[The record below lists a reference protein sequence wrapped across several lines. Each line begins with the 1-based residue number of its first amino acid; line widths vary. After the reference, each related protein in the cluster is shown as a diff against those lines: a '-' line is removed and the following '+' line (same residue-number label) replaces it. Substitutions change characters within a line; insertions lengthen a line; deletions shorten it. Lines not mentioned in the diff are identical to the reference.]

1 MVRGVI
7 FDLGGTLAA
16 PENHLAD
23 DALDRLNAGGLLRWL
38 RQRGLQV
45 DGDFVEA
52 LVDERRANEVKRA
65 RVASEV
71 TAVDALRPVL
81 QRYHLPHDDGFI
93 SEAEVAFFQPELL
106 TMRPLPGAPEILTR
120 LRALGLRA
128 GLASNASSD
137 YFVQTCCQRLAF
149 DAFLDPIVS
158 SAAVGWQKP
167 DRRMFDPFLSAW
179 SLPPG
184 QVVMVGDTPA
194 ADIVGANRL
203 AMRSILIPGMR
214 PHGPSAAGARP
225 DAVGADLFA
234 VAGTLEQWI
243 AGTP

>member
-81 QRYHLPHDDGFI
+81 QRYHLPHADGFI
-93 SEAEVAFFQPELL
+93 SEAEVAFFQPELR

-128 GLASNASSD
+128 GLASTHPQIISSRRAAS
-137 YFVQTCCQRLAF
+137 
-149 DAFLDPIVS
+149 VS
-158 SAAVGWQKP
+158 P
-167 DRRMFDPFLSAW
+167 L
-179 SLPPG
+179 
-184 QVVMVGDTPA
+184 
-194 ADIVGANRL
+194 
-203 AMRSILIPGMR
+203 MRSWIPSCRPPPWGGRNLIAECLIPFCLPGR
-214 PHGPSAAGARP
+214 CHRSRLSWWAIRQPRISPAPTA
-225 DAVGADLFA
+225 
-234 VAGTLEQWI
+234 
-243 AGTP
+243 